1 MALQV
6 HYKYKQQVP
15 DESLRKAEGVKVRKK
30 YPAKIP
36 VSFELVRSQR
46 TLVVTSFA
54 TSFRASRSHGG
65 VTCEIIVSSGQ
76 QIKVSMCLFL

>member
-1 MALQV
+1 MYKGNAELSKTCASVAVRCAMALQV

-36 VSFELVRSQR
+36 VSFQLVKSQR
-46 TLVVTSFA
+46 TLVVTGFV
-54 TSFRASRSHGG
+54 TSFW
-65 VTCEIIVSSGQ
+65 VS
-76 QIKVSMCLFL
+76 